1 MRAEAG
7 NEEAYSAGEAVVRE
21 VGEGELSLII
31 EAEVLVAGLVAAQG
45 HGESGRGGR
54 IEGTGGG
61 RAEAHIKRWSSSDPR
76 SAARLSAGA
85 AAASRADAAIAR
97 PNLQAKRGG
106 QVGR

>member
-61 RAEAHIKRWSSSDPR
+61 RPKRTSSAGR
-76 SAARLSAGA
+76 AATRAARRGCQP
-85 AAASRADAAIAR
+85 AR
-97 PNLQAKRGG
+97 PRRAALMPPSPAQTLQAKRGG